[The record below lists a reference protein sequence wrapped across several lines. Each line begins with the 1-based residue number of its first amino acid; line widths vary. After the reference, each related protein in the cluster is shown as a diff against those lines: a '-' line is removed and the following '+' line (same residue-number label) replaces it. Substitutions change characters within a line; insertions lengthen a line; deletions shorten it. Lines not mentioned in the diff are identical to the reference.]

1 MFAVHGIG
9 GIWGALATGIFT
21 VSVFTGGVKGL
32 VEGNIEQLGIQA
44 VGVVATMAYSFVAS
58 LIILKVLDLIPGLGL
73 RVSERDEGTG
83 LDVAAHGER
92 AYVSDGAD

>member
-1 MFAVHGIG
+1 
-9 GIWGALATGIFT
+9 
-21 VSVFTGGVKGL
+21 
-32 VEGNIEQLGIQA
+32 
-44 VGVVATMAYSFVAS
+44 MAYSFIAS

>member
-1 MFAVHGIG
+1 MQIRS
-9 GIWGALATGIFT
+9 LATF
-21 VSVFTGGVKGL
+21 VSV
-32 VEGNIEQLGIQA
+32 
-44 VGVVATMAYSFVAS
+44 SFIAS
-58 LIILKVLDLIPGLGL
+58 LIILKVLDLLPGLGL